1 MAATTFGVAWI
12 WLALAG
18 GAGVLPAMGA
28 PLPLDPNLSTIAPEE
43 CLWYVASSG
52 MGAAQA
58 DSSNHT
64 EQLFAEPQVQ
74 RLFTEIETQ
83 VMAAVRRAGG
93 PNREQRV
100 LATEIPKVV
109 KALISR
115 PLAAFVG
122 DVRPGPDETVQAEA
136 AFVLSAGEGR
146 AELEGALNQLL
157 ALARE
162 NQFATTSE
170 TIADVEWQR
179 VTLPPQAPPVRFGWK
194 GDYFLIAIGE
204 ETPAALVERIDGAVD
219 AVEEGSGAGPAWLQE
234 IRSEH
239 PIEREMSIGYLNVA
253 GIRERV
259 QPIVES
265 HHPGAWPIVEQLG
278 ITSIKTLHGVSG
290 YDAVGCMST
299 AHVVT
304 DGEQPGSLGF
314 LPHEPLAEGDLAIV
328 PKDALVAAAVRISAL
343 EVMEK
348 AVALASQFEPRAGEE
363 FEEGLWEAERHL
375 GVDVRADVVA
385 ALDDVWVAYL
395 PAGDLMF
402 SWLNSA
408 AAIKVKD
415 ADKLRTSVRK
425 IVDAAK
431 AEMARHNERVS
442 IGETTI
448 DGQTLYSL
456 QFEGEPVPFSPS
468 WCVSDQWVVFGLLPE
483 AVRSAL
489 DRDAEDSLAT
499 SEAVR
504 EAREADAP
512 STIFYQDT
520 PQLVRSVY
528 PFVQMGVQMLSAQ
541 LRQAGISI
549 DTTALPSPET
559 VIKHLRPSVS
569 TVSHSDDG
577 FHFTQRGTLP
587 GGGNVVGAMPVV
599 VGLALPAVQSA
610 RSAARQAQEMNNLKQ
625 LALAFHNY
633 ADANRAFPT
642 DVYSAD
648 GSPLLSWRVRL
659 LPYME
664 EASLYSQFKL
674 EEPWDSENNR
684 PLLDQMPAV
693 FRSPDSEYLFNRTR
707 YVTLDGEN
715 TLFPGNEKLSFRDV
729 TDGTS
734 NTIMFV
740 QVHPDAAVEWTR
752 PADVDFNPE
761 RPFANVAQQRGEF
774 LAAYCDGSVHRL
786 SLGIGKEVMT
796 ALATRNGEEVISYEE
811 TNQPA
816 APWLY
821 GEYHAVE
828 WSPAETPAE
837 SSAP

>member
-18 GAGVLPAMGA
+18 GAGVLPALGA
-28 PLPLDPNLSTIAPEE
+28 PLPLDPNLSNIAPAE

-58 DSSNHT
+58 NSTNHT

-83 VMAAVRRAGG
+83 VMAAIRRAGG
-93 PNREQRV
+93 PNRDQRV
-100 LATEIPKVV
+100 LSTEIPKVV

-115 PLAAFVG
+115 PMAAFVA
-122 DVRPGPDETVQAEA
+122 DVRPGPDKSVQAEA

-146 AELEGALNQLL
+146 AELAAALDQLL
-157 ALARE
+157 ALARD
-162 NQFATTSE
+162 NGLSTTAE
-170 TIADVEWQR
+170 TIGDVAWQR
-179 VTLPPQAPPVRFGWK
+179 VALPPQAPPVRFGWK
-194 GDYFLIAIGE
+194 GDYLVIAVGE
-204 ETPAALVERIDGAVD
+204 ATAAALVERLDAGLDVD
-219 AVEEGSGAGPAWLQE
+219 SSTAYGPAWLTQ

-253 GIRERV
+253 GILQRV

-265 HHPGAWPIVEQLG
+265 HHPGVWPIVEQLG
-278 ITSIKTLHGVSG
+278 LTNIKTLHGVSG

-299 AHVVT
+299 AHIVT
-304 DGEQPGSLGF
+304 DGQRPGILGF
-314 LPHEPLAEGDLAIV
+314 LPHEPLAEGDLSIV
-328 PKDALVAAAVRISAL
+328 PKDALVAAAVRMSAR

-375 GVDVRADVVA
+375 GVDVRNDVVA
-385 ALDDVWVAYL
+385 ALGDVWVAYL
-395 PAGDLMF
+395 PSGDLMF

-408 AAIKVKD
+408 AAVKVKD

-442 IGETTI
+442 ISETTV

-456 QFEGEPVPFSPS
+456 QFQGEPVPVSPS
-468 WCVSDQWVVFGLLPE
+468 WCVADEWLVFGLLPD

-489 DRDAEDSLAT
+489 DREAEDSLAT
-499 SEAVR
+499 SDAVGEAL
-504 EAREADAP
+504 EADGPAA
-512 STIFYQDT
+512 IFYQDT
-520 PQLVRSVY
+520 PQLVRSAY

-541 LRQAGISI
+541 LRQVGITI
-549 DTTALPSPET
+549 DATALPSRDT

-569 TVSHSDDG
+569 TMGHAEDG

-587 GGGNVVGAMPVV
+587 GGGNMVGAMPVV

-610 RSAARQAQEMNNLKQ
+610 RSAARQAQEMNHLKQ
-625 LALAFHNY
+625 LGLAFHNY
-633 ADANRAFPT
+633 ESAKGAFPT
-642 DVYSAD
+642 DVYSED
-648 GSPLLSWRVRL
+648 GTPLLSWRVRL

-664 EASLYSQFKL
+664 EMALYSQFKL
-674 EEPWDSENNR
+674 DEPWDSEHNR

-693 FRSPDSEYLFNRTR
+693 FSSPDSAHLFNKTR
-707 YVTLDGEN
+707 YVTLDGET

-740 QVHPDAAVEWTR
+740 QVHPDSAVEWTR
-752 PADVDFNPE
+752 PADVDFDAEN
-761 RPFANVAQQRGEF
+761 PFAGVAQERGEF
-774 LAAYCDGSVHRL
+774 LATFCDGSVRRI
-786 SLGIGKEVMT
+786 SLGIGAEAMK
-796 ALATRNGEEVISYEE
+796 ALATRAGEEVISYEE
-811 TNQPA
+811 IDQPA

-821 GEYHAVE
+821 GEYSAVE
-828 WSPAETPAE
+828 QIPAEAPAE
-837 SSAP
+837 APAPR